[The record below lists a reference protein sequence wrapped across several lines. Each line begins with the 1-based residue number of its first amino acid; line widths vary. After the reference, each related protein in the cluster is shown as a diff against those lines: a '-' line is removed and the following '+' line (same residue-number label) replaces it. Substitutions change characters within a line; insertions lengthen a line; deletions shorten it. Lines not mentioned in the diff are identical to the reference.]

1 MKKLI
6 LICLILALPKT
17 SFANERSIP
26 LELFTAKKSQYGG
39 QIKITGPK
47 EWKNKRTGEV
57 VQVYERKRGSKIQS
71 FAKTNNGQCLGRVMD
86 TRYEKKCLTFR
97 WSKAKLDGHIVDDNS
112 YTYCPKKGFTK
123 MVSHKTNTF
132 KMKVSGDIKGTGTK

>member
-1 MKKLI
+1 MDESLNVSIIIVSFNSDKALATLLPSIDENAEIIIVNNSQKTLSDELKKI
-6 LICLILALPKT
+6 G
-17 SFANERSIP
+17 N
-26 LELFTAKKSQYGG
+26 
-39 QIKITGPK
+39 
-47 EWKNKRTGEV
+47 
-57 VQVYERKRGSKIQS
+57 
-71 FAKTNNGQCLGRVMD
+71 
-86 TRYEKKCLTFR
+86 EKKCLTFR